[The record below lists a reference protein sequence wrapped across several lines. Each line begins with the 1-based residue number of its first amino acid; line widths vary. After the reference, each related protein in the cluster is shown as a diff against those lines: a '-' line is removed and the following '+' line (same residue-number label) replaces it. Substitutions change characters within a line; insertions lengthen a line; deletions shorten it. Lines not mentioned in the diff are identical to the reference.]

1 MAKNGITALECSQQP
16 HLMCPCCSR
25 CCCALQIALAGNC
38 VYEQTGQGSTQETRN
53 KTQGEQQAA
62 RQQTLPRCH
71 RQARDSCH
79 PHPLTHHQSSPSS
92 PAARQQRLMPQFAD
106 VALPLLVHTRA
117 LFLCHQ
123 LDVSLTSCK
132 AHKERRREKQ
142 REEGKRTVGV
152 AFGNC
157 KCNHKTYHYIF

>member
-38 VYEQTGQGSTQETRN
+38 VYEQTGQGSTQETRH
-53 KTQGEQQAA
+53 KASSETADIASVPSTGKKQ
-62 RQQTLPRCH
+62 LPPPPPH
-71 RQARDSCH
+71 TH
-79 PHPLTHHQSSPSS
+79 PQSSPSS

-132 AHKERRREKQ
+132 AHKERRRE
-142 REEGKRTVGV
+142 EEGGGKEDSGS
-152 AFGNC
+152 GLWQLQMQS
-157 KCNHKTYHYIF
+157 